1 MLFKEAR
8 SKKQEQRFRLKSI
21 FFFLL
26 SSFFFSLSA
35 TAQCAMCR
43 AALESEG
50 NKTKV
55 EAVNDGIVFL
65 MAVPYIIVA
74 VLGYAIYRMYFKKSA
89 SKEEKLPT
97 KD

>member
-1 MLFKEAR
+1 MILPIAYC
-8 SKKQEQRFRLKSI
+8 LMPI
-21 FFFLL
+21 A
-26 SSFFFSLSA
+26 SFS
-35 TAQCAMCR
+35 QCAMCR

-74 VLGYAIYRMYFKKSA
+74 VIGFTIYKMYYKKSV

-97 KD
+97 EH